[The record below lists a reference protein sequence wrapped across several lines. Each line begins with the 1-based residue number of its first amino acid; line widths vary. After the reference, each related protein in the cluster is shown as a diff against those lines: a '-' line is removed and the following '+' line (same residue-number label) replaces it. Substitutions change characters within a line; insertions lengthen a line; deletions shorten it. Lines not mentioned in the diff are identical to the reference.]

1 MTVCSMSCHQGHPG
15 TRGLTAHRPGPGL
28 GPGKPLGKC
37 SSQGAYGKPASSA
50 WSQLMC
56 TWLQDTETS
65 RPRRWGWGCLSPPSL
80 RGAASEAQC
89 LTAEGRRWEGRCQQ
103 DAPHVR
109 KAKAGQSTTSITLAK
124 PLPGC
129 RPSLGGGGWL
139 GSEHLAV
146 TLGSISRIVG
156 GWGTGRT
163 LTVCLCVVSRVPQ
176 VAPWPRG
183 QRIIAFL
190 AKKETVTQRRE
201 APGPRLP

>member
-15 TRGLTAHRPGPGL
+15 TRGLTVHRPGPGL

-37 SSQGAYGKPASSA
+37 SSQRAYGKPASSA
-50 WSQLMC
+50 WSQLVC

-89 LTAEGRRWEGRCQQ
+89 LTAEGRRWEGQCQQ

-124 PLPGC
+124 ALPGC

-146 TLGSISRIVG
+146 TLLKGQNWGPLAGMRVG
-156 GWGTGRT
+156 G
-163 LTVCLCVVSRVPQ
+163 
-176 VAPWPRG
+176 G
-183 QRIIAFL
+183 Q
-190 AKKETVTQRRE
+190 
-201 APGPRLP
+201 GGH